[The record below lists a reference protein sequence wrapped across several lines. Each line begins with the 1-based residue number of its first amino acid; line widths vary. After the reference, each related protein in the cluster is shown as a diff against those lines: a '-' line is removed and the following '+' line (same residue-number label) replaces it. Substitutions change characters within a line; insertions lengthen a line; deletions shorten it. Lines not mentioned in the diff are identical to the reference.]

1 MKKKII
7 SLLLVLSAFL
17 ITSGVSAKEMSKD
30 DIKPGTYMIGTHLFT
45 RVTAGEYD
53 GTLTVRYI
61 MLAARTINSANI
73 DDMIIYLKNSRGKW
87 VNAVTN
93 EEVTVP
99 NKVDIYYENSVE
111 EFLPKTE
118 ISSDLDITAA
128 RWIFYPVFDERTI
141 AETTSGN
148 IKDYQ
153 LELYEKT
160 GSDCTFINSSTVNPR
175 AGGPV
180 YVSAT
185 NEVKT
190 YVGRL
195 AITNSKGEKI
205 YSDYSDE
212 VTVDTKNELVAPNMT
227 SELNIQSD
235 SSHAEWVFDMYLD
248 DEFKN
253 KYPSDT
259 RYNFELSEKTSSGYV
274 YVDDAFTEGLR
285 GKFASADISNETKTY
300 VARLYIK
307 NSEGGKI
314 YSNYSEELTLS
325 LKDSIPAP
333 EIFYECDMSDCSV
346 NVSDYY
352 FRTSCNNS
360 SSCSSTVA
368 DKLIGNYYYNVY
380 EKNGNK
386 IDNGYTLGARGK
398 TASITDISNEEKTYV
413 AKLYLTNSKGEE
425 VVSKESNEITI
436 SAKDIL
442 GKPELVYSYDM
453 HNGNVSF
460 ETILGS
466 EYVTDAENAFD
477 YDIELYT
484 KNNGSYNLVDTK
496 TYNTATGRGTIDIA
510 IPSLATTYVVRVAVT
525 NSAGEKLYS
534 DYSDEVT
541 VTIDNVEQLNKPV
554 LQANLYG
561 YYKKFNYYI
570 DINRQDY
577 AYQDQTSSRF
587 SIIDGYEIYK
597 LESGNWELE
606 YSSTDLQGPAK
617 NLMFDYGQSSMYK
630 ARVYA
635 YNAAGEKLYSDYS
648 DIVTIDTNE
657 DINYYLN
664 NIDLNFVY
672 PQNKALNNGVYSL
685 YYTLEF
691 NESSTEDVFDS
702 WGIYEVDEANSYTL
716 INSTTM
722 GPGYPIKVDLPVN
735 STKKIKLGITISNQ
749 VFYVGDTIELNSNV
763 FLKNPTL
770 YIKSTKLDHSSNKV
784 VYTVDFVNSSSF
796 YLGELAGYTISGY
809 ELYEWDGSNI
819 SSSSVVSYDAGVPA
833 EISLNSDEKKEYVA
847 RAYVLSSDGVTRIY
861 GDYSS
866 VLTLDAN
873 SVSQS

>member
-45 RVTAGEYD
+45 RDTAGEYD

-111 EFLPKTE
+111 EFLPT
-118 ISSDLDITAA
+118 IGVFSYLDIVNGQWWFEPFIDA
-128 RWIFYPVFDERTI
+128 FDGVPEK
-141 AETTSGN
+141 E
-148 IKDYQ
+148 YEF
-153 LELYEKT
+153 ELYEKT
-160 GSDCTFINSSTVNPR
+160 SSGYEFVGSSLKPNSSVIPWGTQTD
-175 AGGPV
+175 
-180 YVSAT
+180 AT

-212 VTVDTKNELVAPNMT
+212 VTVDTKNELAVPNMI
-227 SELNIQSD
+227 SELNIQYD
-235 SSHAEWVFDMYLD
+235 SSRAEWAFDMRLD

-253 KYPSDT
+253 RYPSDT
-259 RYNFELSEKTSSGYV
+259 RYNFELSEKTDSGYV
-274 YVDDAFTEGLR
+274 YVDDAFTEGLM
-285 GKFASADISNETKTY
+285 GKSASADISNETKTY

-325 LKDSIPAP
+325 LKDSIPTP
-333 EIFYECDMSDCSV
+333 EIFYECDMSSCSV
-346 NVSDYY
+346 NVADFY

-398 TASITDISNEEKTYV
+398 TAIITDISNEAKTYV

-525 NSAGEKLYS
+525 NSAGKRLYG

-577 AYQDQTSSRF
+577 AYQDQTSSSF

-635 YNAAGEKLYSDYS
+635 YNATGEKLYSDYS

-664 NIDLNFVY
+664 NIDLKSVY

-702 WGIYEVDEANSYTL
+702 WGIYEVDEENSYTL

-749 VFYVGDTIELNSNV
+749 EFYVGDTIELNSNV
-763 FLKNPTL
+763 FLENPNL

-833 EISLNSDEKKEYVA
+833 EISLNLDEKKEYVA
-847 RAYVLSSDGVTRIY
+847 RAYVLSSDGATRIY

>member
-45 RVTAGEYD
+45 RDTAGEYD

-111 EFLPKTE
+111 EFLPT
-118 ISSDLDITAA
+118 IGVFSYLDIVNGQWWFEPFIDA
-128 RWIFYPVFDERTI
+128 FDGVPEK
-141 AETTSGN
+141 E
-148 IKDYQ
+148 YEF
-153 LELYEKT
+153 ELYEKT
-160 GSDCTFINSSTVNPR
+160 SSGYEFVGSSLKPNSSVIPWGTQTD
-175 AGGPV
+175 
-180 YVSAT
+180 AT

-212 VTVDTKNELVAPNMT
+212 VTVDTKNELAVPNMI
-227 SELNIQSD
+227 SELNIQYD
-235 SSHAEWVFDMYLD
+235 SSRAEWAFDMRLD

-253 KYPSDT
+253 RYPSDT
-259 RYNFELSEKTSSGYV
+259 RYNFELSEKTDSGYV
-274 YVDDAFTEGLR
+274 YVDDAFTEGLM
-285 GKFASADISNETKTY
+285 GKSASADISNETKTY
-300 VARLYIK
+300 VARLYIT

-333 EIFYECDMSDCSV
+333 EISYECDMSGCSV

-398 TASITDISNEEKTYV
+398 TVIITDISNEAKTYV

-525 NSAGEKLYS
+525 NSAGKRLYG

-554 LQANLYG
+554 LQADLYG

-577 AYQDQTSSRF
+577 VYQDQTSSSF

-635 YNAAGEKLYSDYS
+635 YNATGEKLYSDYS

-664 NIDLNFVY
+664 NIDLKSVY

-702 WGIYEVDEANSYTL
+702 WGIYEVDEENSYTL

-833 EISLNSDEKKEYVA
+833 EISLNLDEKKEYVA
-847 RAYVLSSDGVTRIY
+847 RAYVLSSDGATRIY

>member
-17 ITSGVSAKEMSKD
+17 ITSGVSAKEISKD

-61 MLAARTINSANI
+61 MLAAKTINSTNI

-111 EFLPKTE
+111 EFLPT
-118 ISSDLDITAA
+118 IGVFSSLDIVNGQWWFEPFIDA
-128 RWIFYPVFDERTI
+128 FDGVPEK
-141 AETTSGN
+141 E
-148 IKDYQ
+148 YEF
-153 LELYEKT
+153 ELYEKT
-160 GSDCTFINSSTVNPR
+160 SSGYGFVGSSLKPNSSVIPWGTQTD
-175 AGGPV
+175 
-180 YVSAT
+180 AT

-205 YSDYSDE
+205 YSDYSNE
-212 VTVDTKNELVAPNMT
+212 VTVDTKNELAVPNMT
-227 SELNIQSD
+227 SELNIQYE
-235 SSHAEWVFDMYLD
+235 SSRAEWTFDMRLD

-253 KYPSDT
+253 RYPSDT

-285 GKFASADISNETKTY
+285 GQFASADISNETKTY
-300 VARLYIK
+300 VARLYIT
-307 NSEGGKI
+307 NSKGGKI
-314 YSNYSEELTLS
+314 YSNYSEELTLN

-346 NVSDYY
+346 NVSDFY

-368 DKLIGNYYYNVY
+368 DKLIDNYYYNVY

-386 IDNGYTLGARGK
+386 IDNGYALGGMGK
-398 TASITDISNEEKTYV
+398 IASITDISNEEKTYV

-577 AYQDQTSSRF
+577 VYQDQTSSSF

>member
-99 NKVDIYYENSVE
+99 DKVDIYYENSVE

-118 ISSDLDITAA
+118 IDSGLDITSAQ
-128 RWIFYPVFDERTI
+128 WLFYPLFDERTV

-148 IKDYQ
+148 IKEYQ
-153 LELYEKT
+153 FELYEKT
-160 GSDCTFINSSTVNPR
+160 SSGYTFIDSNTVNPR
-175 AGGPV
+175 VGAPLAAD
-180 YVSAT
+180 AT

-190 YVGRL
+190 YVCRL

-227 SELNIQSD
+227 SELNIQYD
-235 SSHAEWVFDMYLD
+235 SSRAEWAFNMYLD
-248 DEFKN
+248 NEFKN

-300 VARLYIK
+300 VARLYIT

-333 EIFYECDMSDCSV
+333 EISYECDMSGCSV

-460 ETILGS
+460 GILGS
-466 EYVTDAENAFD
+466 EDATSAENAFD

-510 IPSLATTYVVRVAVT
+510 IPSSATTYVVRVAVT

-534 DYSDEVT
+534 DYSDEV
-541 VTIDNVEQLNKPV
+541 IINAKDILGKPV
-554 LQANLYG
+554 L
-561 YYKKFNYYI
+561 
-570 DINRQDY
+570 
-577 AYQDQTSSRF
+577 
-587 SIIDGYEIYK
+587 
-597 LESGNWELE
+597 E
-606 YSSTDLQGPAK
+606 YSYEASEGKLNF
-617 NLMFDYGQSSMYK
+617 NLKSDSKYLTSPENAFDYSVELYEENGESFDLIKTEKYNTSTGGSTMSITVPSDVKTYK
-630 ARVYA
+630 ARLYIK
-635 YNAAGEKLYSDYS
+635 NSNSEKIYSDYS
-648 DIVTIDTNE
+648 NLIFIDPNGIIQLEEVAVVGYEEENKQKVTYKFKDDIYTKYTNIEVLYMYEGKTDWELYSDTITASE
-657 DINYYLN
+657 EFEIEQTFGQ
-664 NIDLNFVY
+664 IPERISVR
-672 PQNKALNNGVYSL
+672 L
-685 YYTLEF
+685 YK
-691 NESSTEDVFDS
+691 
-702 WGIYEVDEANSYTL
+702 EVD
-716 INSTTM
+716 
-722 GPGYPIKVDLPVN
+722 G
-735 STKKIKLGITISNQ
+735 Q
-749 VFYVGDTIELNSNV
+749 R
-763 FLKNPTL
+763 
-770 YIKSTKLDHSSNKV
+770 
-784 VYTVDFVNSSSF
+784 VYTS
-796 YLGELAGYTISGY
+796 GYTISYNSDTPLLISSGVADEPETNKRIASY
-809 ELYEWDGSNI
+809 MFKNDIYTKYTNIEVSYMYADWELYSDTIEANKVFSIKYDDTQTPSNI
-819 SSSSVVSYDAGVPA
+819 KVRLYKIENGQRVYS
-833 EISLNSDEKKEYVA
+833 KETI
-847 RAYVLSSDGVTRIY
+847 L
-861 GDYSS
+861 
-866 VLTLDAN
+866 
-873 SVSQS
+873 

>member
-45 RVTAGEYD
+45 RDTAGEYD

-111 EFLPKTE
+111 EFLPT
-118 ISSDLDITAA
+118 IGVFSYLDIVNGQWWFEPFIDA
-128 RWIFYPVFDERTI
+128 FDGVPEK
-141 AETTSGN
+141 E
-148 IKDYQ
+148 YEF
-153 LELYEKT
+153 ELYEKT
-160 GSDCTFINSSTVNPR
+160 SSGYEFVGSSLKPNSSVIPWGTQTD
-175 AGGPV
+175 
-180 YVSAT
+180 AT

-212 VTVDTKNELVAPNMT
+212 VTVDTKNELAVPNMI
-227 SELNIQSD
+227 SELNIQYD
-235 SSHAEWVFDMYLD
+235 SSRADWFFNMYLD
-248 DEFKN
+248 EEFKN

-274 YVDDAFTEGLR
+274 YVDDAFTEGMR
-285 GKFASADISNETKTY
+285 GKDASADISNETKTY

-325 LKDSIPAP
+325 LKDSIPTP
-333 EIFYECDMSDCSV
+333 EIFYECDMSGCSV
-346 NVSDYY
+346 NVDDFY

-386 IDNGYTLGARGK
+386 IDNGYALGATGK
-398 TASITDISNEEKTYV
+398 TAIITDISNEAKTYV

-425 VVSKESNEITI
+425 VFSKESNEITI

-525 NSAGEKLYS
+525 NSAGKRLYG

-577 AYQDQTSSRF
+577 AYQDQTSFSF

-635 YNAAGEKLYSDYS
+635 YNATGEKLYSDYS

-664 NIDLNFVY
+664 NIDLKSVY

-702 WGIYEVDEANSYTL
+702 WGIYEVDEENSYTL

-749 VFYVGDTIELNSNV
+749 EFYVGDTIELNSNV
-763 FLKNPTL
+763 FLENPNL
-770 YIKSTKLDHSSNKV
+770 YIKSTKPDHSSNKV

-847 RAYVLSSDGVTRIY
+847 RAYVLSSDGATRIY

>member
-118 ISSDLDITAA
+118 IDSGLDITSAQ
-128 RWIFYPVFDERTI
+128 WLFYPLFDERTV

-148 IKDYQ
+148 IKEYQ
-153 LELYEKT
+153 FELYEKT
-160 GSDCTFINSSTVNPR
+160 SSGYTFIDSNTVNPR
-175 AGGPV
+175 VGAPLAAD
-180 YVSAT
+180 AT

-190 YVGRL
+190 YVCRL
-195 AITNSKGEKI
+195 AITNSKGE
-205 YSDYSDE
+205 
-212 VTVDTKNELVAPNMT
+212 
-227 SELNIQSD
+227 
-235 SSHAEWVFDMYLD
+235 
-248 DEFKN
+248 
-253 KYPSDT
+253 
-259 RYNFELSEKTSSGYV
+259 
-274 YVDDAFTEGLR
+274 
-285 GKFASADISNETKTY
+285 
-300 VARLYIK
+300 
-307 NSEGGKI
+307 KI

-333 EIFYECDMSDCSV
+333 EISYECDMSGCSV

-442 GKPELVYSYDM
+442 GKPELKYGCTGASCSIWINYNTELANEVNYVVYEKTNESYTEVGTAISNGGEAGTAVSITLTNEPKTYVTRFYITNSAGEKLYSDYSDEVIINAKDILGKPELTYSYDS
-453 HNGNVSF
+453 NNSNILF
-460 ETILGS
+460 ETILGA
-466 EYVTDAENAFD
+466 EYVTEAENAFD

-484 KNNGSYNLVDTK
+484 KNNDSYNLVDTK

-510 IPSLATTYVVRVAVT
+510 VPSSATTYVVRVVVT
-525 NSAGEKLYS
+525 NSASEKIYS
-534 DYSDEVT
+534 DYSYEVT
-541 VTIDNVEQLNKPV
+541 VTIDN
-554 LQANLYG
+554 A
-561 YYKKFNYYI
+561 
-570 DINRQDY
+570 
-577 AYQDQTSSRF
+577 
-587 SIIDGYEIYK
+587 
-597 LESGNWELE
+597 
-606 YSSTDLQGPAK
+606 
-617 NLMFDYGQSSMYK
+617 
-630 ARVYA
+630 
-635 YNAAGEKLYSDYS
+635 
-648 DIVTIDTNE
+648 
-657 DINYYLN
+657 
-664 NIDLNFVY
+664 
-672 PQNKALNNGVYSL
+672 
-685 YYTLEF
+685 
-691 NESSTEDVFDS
+691 
-702 WGIYEVDEANSYTL
+702 
-716 INSTTM
+716 
-722 GPGYPIKVDLPVN
+722 
-735 STKKIKLGITISNQ
+735 
-749 VFYVGDTIELNSNV
+749 
-763 FLKNPTL
+763 
-770 YIKSTKLDHSSNKV
+770 
-784 VYTVDFVNSSSF
+784 
-796 YLGELAGYTISGY
+796 
-809 ELYEWDGSNI
+809 
-819 SSSSVVSYDAGVPA
+819 
-833 EISLNSDEKKEYVA
+833 
-847 RAYVLSSDGVTRIY
+847 
-861 GDYSS
+861 
-866 VLTLDAN
+866 
-873 SVSQS
+873 

>member
-45 RVTAGEYD
+45 RDTAGEYD

-111 EFLPKTE
+111 EFLPT
-118 ISSDLDITAA
+118 IGVFSYLDIVNGQWWFEPFIDA
-128 RWIFYPVFDERTI
+128 FDGVPEK
-141 AETTSGN
+141 E
-148 IKDYQ
+148 YEF
-153 LELYEKT
+153 ELYEKT
-160 GSDCTFINSSTVNPR
+160 SSGYEFVGSSLKPNSSVIPWGTQTD
-175 AGGPV
+175 
-180 YVSAT
+180 AT

-212 VTVDTKNELVAPNMT
+212 VTVDTKNELAVPNMI
-227 SELNIQSD
+227 SELNIQYD
-235 SSHAEWVFDMYLD
+235 SSRAEWAFDMRLD

-253 KYPSDT
+253 RYPSDT
-259 RYNFELSEKTSSGYV
+259 RYNFELSEKTDSGYV
-274 YVDDAFTEGLR
+274 YVDDAFTEGLM
-285 GKFASADISNETKTY
+285 GKSASADISNETKTY
-300 VARLYIK
+300 VARLYIT

-333 EIFYECDMSDCSV
+333 EISYECDMSGCSV

-398 TASITDISNEEKTYV
+398 TVIITDISNEAKTYV

-525 NSAGEKLYS
+525 NSAGKRLYG

-554 LQANLYG
+554 LQADLYG

-577 AYQDQTSSRF
+577 VYQDQTSSSF

-635 YNAAGEKLYSDYS
+635 YNATGEKLYSDYS

-664 NIDLNFVY
+664 NIDLKSVY

-702 WGIYEVDEANSYTL
+702 WGIYEVDEENSYTL

-749 VFYVGDTIELNSNV
+749 EFYVGDTIELNSNV
-763 FLKNPTL
+763 FLENPNL

-833 EISLNSDEKKEYVA
+833 EISLNLDEKKEYVA
-847 RAYVLSSDGVTRIY
+847 RAYVLSSDGATRIY

>member
-7 SLLLVLSAFL
+7 GLLLVLSAFL
-17 ITSGVSAKEMSKD
+17 ITSGVSAKEISKD

-45 RVTAGEYD
+45 RDTAGEYD

-61 MLAARTINSANI
+61 MLAARTINSTNI

-99 NKVDIYYENSVE
+99 DKVDIYYENSVE
-111 EFLPKTE
+111 EFLPT
-118 ISSDLDITAA
+118 IGVFSYLDIVNGQWWFEPFIDA
-128 RWIFYPVFDERTI
+128 FDGVPEK
-141 AETTSGN
+141 E
-148 IKDYQ
+148 YEF
-153 LELYEKT
+153 ELYEKT
-160 GSDCTFINSSTVNPR
+160 SSGYEFVGSSLKPNSSVIPWGTQTD
-175 AGGPV
+175 
-180 YVSAT
+180 AT

-205 YSDYSDE
+205 YSDYSNE
-212 VTVDTKNELVAPNMT
+212 VTVDTKNELAVPNMT
-227 SELNIQSD
+227 SELNIQYE
-235 SSHAEWVFDMYLD
+235 SSRAEWTFDMRLD

-253 KYPSDT
+253 RYPSDT

-285 GKFASADISNETKTY
+285 GQFASADISNETKTY
-300 VARLYIK
+300 VARLYIT
-307 NSEGGKI
+307 NSKGGKI
-314 YSNYSEELTLS
+314 YSNYSEELTLN

-346 NVSDYY
+346 NVSDFY

-368 DKLIGNYYYNVY
+368 DKLIDNYYYNVY

-386 IDNGYTLGARGK
+386 IDNGYALGGMGK
-398 TASITDISNEEKTYV
+398 IASITDISNEEKTYV

-525 NSAGEKLYS
+525 NSAGKRLYG

-577 AYQDQTSSRF
+577 AYQDQTSSSF

-635 YNAAGEKLYSDYS
+635 YNATGEKLYSDYS

-664 NIDLNFVY
+664 NIDLKSVY

-702 WGIYEVDEANSYTL
+702 WGIYEVDEENSYTL

-749 VFYVGDTIELNSNV
+749 EFYVGDTIELNSNV
-763 FLKNPTL
+763 FLENPNL
-770 YIKSTKLDHSSNKV
+770 YIKSTKPDHSSNKV

-847 RAYVLSSDGVTRIY
+847 RAYVLSSDGATRIY